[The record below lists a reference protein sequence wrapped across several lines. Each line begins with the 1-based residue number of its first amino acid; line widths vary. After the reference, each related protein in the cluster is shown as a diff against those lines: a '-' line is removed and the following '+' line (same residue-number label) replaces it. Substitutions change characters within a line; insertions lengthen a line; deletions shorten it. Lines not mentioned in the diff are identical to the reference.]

1 MISKHSDYRQVF
13 DKVTVLYEGRQ
24 IFFGPC
30 DKAKSY
36 FTDMGFEC
44 APRQTT
50 ADFLTS
56 LTSPA
61 ERLTKPGFEN
71 RTPRT
76 AEEFA
81 IAWRSS
87 PQYANLMSEIDEFD
101 ASYPIGGKSVDD
113 FVVSRRAQQAK
124 QQ

>member
-1 MISKHSDYRQVF
+1 
-13 DKVTVLYEGRQ
+13 VTVLYEGRQ

-30 DKAKSY
+30 NTAKSY
-36 FTDMGFEC
+36 FSDMGFEC

-56 LTSPA
+56 LSPA
-61 ERLTKPGFEN
+61 ERLIKPGFEN
-71 RTPRT
+71 KTPRT

-81 IAWRSS
+81 IAWKSS
-87 PQYANLMSEIDEFD
+87 QQHGKLMLEIAAFD
-101 ASYPIGGKSVDD
+101 AAYPVGGKSVDD
-113 FVVSRRAQQAK
+113 FEASRIAQQAK

>member
-1 MISKHSDYRQVF
+1 LQVF

-30 DKAKSY
+30 NEAKSY
-36 FTDMGFEC
+36 FTNMGFEC

-61 ERLTKPGFEN
+61 ERLVKPGFESK
-71 RTPRT
+71 TPRT

-81 IAWRSS
+81 IVWKSS
-87 PQYANLMSEIDEFD
+87 QEYSGLMSEIDAFD
-101 ASYPIGGKSVDD
+101 AAYPIGGKSVDD
-113 FVVSRRAQQAK
+113 FVASRRAQQAK